1 MCTRNYKVKSN
12 WKVYV
17 DNYLDGGY
25 HVSVLHK
32 PLNAQLDASQYS
44 TQVHGK
50 WSLQS
55 CQGTNN
61 QMEEKLLQDR
71 VGKQGAHYAFLYPNF
86 MINRY
91 GNLMDTNRAI

>member
-1 MCTRNYKVKSN
+1 M
-12 WKVYV
+12 
-17 DNYLDGGY
+17 
-25 HVSVLHK
+25 
-32 PLNAQLDASQYS
+32 QLDASQYS
-44 TQVHGK
+44 TQVHGR

-61 QMEEKLLQDR
+61 QVSGCTLLADEVMAPLTLGACIVQMEEKLLQDR

-91 GNLMDTNRAI
+91 GNLMDTNRYSAHKPACRASI